1 MIGGGIASGWL
12 MLGART
18 GLCIS
23 SEPPAG
29 GGEYMTTTAMCG
41 PWAWPNTGE
50 TQYMIFADPSWMEV
64 GQSLEIDDGVHTP
77 GVMNIVTIVPGETP
91 EEPTIVECGWTTG
104 PAGGT
109 TMLDGAA
116 VLLL

>member
-29 GGEYMTTTAMCG
+29 GGEYMTTTAMGG
-41 PWAWPNTGE
+41 PWAWPNEGE
-50 TQYMIFADPSWMEV
+50 TQYMIFADSSWMVV
-64 GQSLEIDDGVHTP
+64 GQSLEIDDGVHTS
-77 GVMNIVTIVPGETP
+77 GVMQIVRIVPGVDGD
-91 EEPTIVECGWTTG
+91 PTFVECSWTVG

-109 TMLDGAA
+109 EMLDGAA